1 MASGAVLMMGIF
13 FIGLQFYAEWG
24 VHSAPIEEQKGGE
37 IGPMGLSFHTR
48 YVGTLMLM
56 AGAVLEVIAYM
67 SGLACYA
74 NVAKRIKLTHYTAV
88 TQGSPWRRQI
98 RKGPRGT
105 LLRGP

>member
-1 MASGAVLMMGIF
+1 MSENVPKIDLAKLIVMASGAVLIVMGIF

-24 VHSAPIEEQKGGE
+24 VHSAPIEQQKGGE

-67 SGLACYA
+67 SGWPAT
-74 NVAKRIKLTHYTAV
+74 RT
-88 TQGSPWRRQI
+88 RR
-98 RKGPRGT
+98 K
-105 LLRGP
+105 

>member
-1 MASGAVLMMGIF
+1 MASGAVLMMEIF

-67 SGLACYA
+67 SGWPAT
-74 NVAKRIKLTHYTAV
+74 RT
-88 TQGSPWRRQI
+88 RR
-98 RKGPRGT
+98 K
-105 LLRGP
+105 